1 MKARRAGAV
10 QTESSLVSFRR
21 YLWSSGSNSSSSSSF
36 PPTVTRAGSTS
47 SERLRIAVLLYI
59 HILNT
64 AGETI
69 PISLAILLSCQTW
82 FIGPNQNKA
91 DTEHR
96 YRNPRPD
103 RLPCCLASTC

>member
-47 SERLRIAVLLYI
+47 SERLRIAVL
-59 HILNT
+59 
-64 AGETI
+64 
-69 PISLAILLSCQTW
+69 
-82 FIGPNQNKA
+82 
-91 DTEHR
+91 
-96 YRNPRPD
+96 
-103 RLPCCLASTC
+103 